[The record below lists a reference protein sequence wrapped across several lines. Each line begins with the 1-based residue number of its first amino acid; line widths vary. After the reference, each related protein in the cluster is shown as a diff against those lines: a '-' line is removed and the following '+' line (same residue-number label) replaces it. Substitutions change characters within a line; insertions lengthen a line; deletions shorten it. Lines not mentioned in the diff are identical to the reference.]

1 MKVKN
6 VLAYFKQRFP
16 PVNMVLF
23 AILFINVYSI
33 ASYFSSQPI
42 NFSVKIGLGI
52 IAFISF
58 FFRLRVFDEVKDY
71 KIDQINHPD
80 RVLQSGR
87 VTLNQLFL
95 LSAIL
100 TVSELVWSY
109 WCGPLT
115 LICWLVAVGYS
126 LLMRYEFFIGSFL
139 SKRLLLYACTHMVI
153 MPFVM
158 VWVWSAFNPDLHHPA
173 LYLLAGIS
181 LLCGF
186 SFELAR
192 KIHAPAAERETVDS
206 YSKSLGYVTSIIC
219 VLLVLLIGV
228 VVQCRILYTIESN
241 LWTYITICL
250 LYLAIGFLF
259 IKVVKR
265 PDEKKLRLAELLVS
279 LFMVISY
286 ISVIIEIHLK
296 S

>member
-1 MKVKN
+1 
-6 VLAYFKQRFP
+6 
-16 PVNMVLF
+16 MVLF
-23 AILFINVYSI
+23 AILFINVYAL
-33 ASYFSSQPI
+33 ASYFSTRPI
-42 NFSVKIGLGI
+42 NFNSKNCLGI

-87 VTLNQLFL
+87 VSLNQLFL
-95 LSAIL
+95 ISAVLSL
-100 TVSELVWSY
+100 SELVWSF
-109 WCGPLT
+109 WSGPLT
-115 LICWLVAVGYS
+115 VICWLIALGYS
-126 LLMRYEFFIGSFL
+126 LLMRYEFFAGRFL
-139 SKRLLLYACTHMVI
+139 SKRLFLYACTHLLI

-158 VWVWSAFNPDLHHPA
+158 VWIWSAFDHELHHPA

-206 YSKSLGYVTSIIC
+206 YSKSMGYINSIFC
-219 VLLVLLIGV
+219 VLLVLLAGV
-228 VVQCRILYTIESN
+228 FVQCRILYSIEAH
-241 LWTYITICL
+241 LLTYIAISL
-250 LYLAIGFLF
+250 LYLAIVFLY

-265 PDEKKLRLAELLVS
+265 PDEKKIRFAELLVS

-286 ISVIIEIHLK
+286 ISVIIEIHLR

>member
-1 MKVKN
+1 
-6 VLAYFKQRFP
+6 
-16 PVNMVLF
+16 MVLF

-109 WCGPLT
+109 WSGPLT

-158 VWVWSAFNPDLHHPA
+158 VWVWSVFNPDLHHPA